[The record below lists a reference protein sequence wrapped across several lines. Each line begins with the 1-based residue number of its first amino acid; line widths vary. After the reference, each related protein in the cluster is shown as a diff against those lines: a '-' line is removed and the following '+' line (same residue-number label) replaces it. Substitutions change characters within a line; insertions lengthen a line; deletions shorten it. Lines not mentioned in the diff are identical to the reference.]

1 VIKLISAHIE
11 EMRGIRKLDIDFRKG
26 NFAISGPNGSGKSGV
41 IDAIEFALTGQISRL
56 TGTGTKG
63 LTIAEHGPHVD
74 KTKFPDAAFV
84 ELKVFLPTIGKTATI
99 TRKVSSPKKP
109 KIAPADKEIKEV
121 FAEIHRMKPYSRS
134 IFDLFDGKR
143 RYEVPLF
150 QRQYVWNLD
159 DHWQPLWEDIERK
172 FVQRLNRSPSM
183 IGLAVTLAFSLVAFT
198 MPTSVWAAGPTLT
211 VSADGRV
218 HTFDR
223 DELLARTDV
232 VEITTSRDVAYR
244 TPRTYR
250 AVALAK
256 LLEGVAIPPDAV
268 VEAAAQDGFV
278 TQLPRDL
285 VYAND
290 DIVAYMAI
298 EVADTP
304 WPPIPGKDKSAGPFY
319 IVWLGDQA
327 SSVPIMKWPY
337 QVVSLS
343 VQDAPAKRWPSL
355 AVDPRLPAL
364 HPARDGQTIFVNK
377 CFTCHTMNGA
387 GSASA
392 GPDLNLPMNPTEYFT
407 DAGLRAL
414 IRDPRSVRVWPEQ
427 RMPGFAEENLSDE
440 ELGLILAYLSHMA
453 DRKSRATEGGSSKR

>member
-1 VIKLISAHIE
+1 
-11 EMRGIRKLDIDFRKG
+11 MPRTM
-26 NFAISGPNGSGKSGV
+26 NGP
-41 IDAIEFALTGQISRL
+41 AL
-56 TGTGTKG
+56 
-63 LTIAEHGPHVD
+63 
-74 KTKFPDAAFV
+74 
-84 ELKVFLPTIGKTATI
+84 
-99 TRKVSSPKKP
+99 
-109 KIAPADKEIKEV
+109 
-121 FAEIHRMKPYSRS
+121 
-134 IFDLFDGKR
+134 
-143 RYEVPLF
+143 
-150 QRQYVWNLD
+150 
-159 DHWQPLWEDIERK
+159 
-172 FVQRLNRSPSM
+172 
-183 IGLAVTLAFSLVAFT
+183 TLAFSLVAFT

-211 VSADGRV
+211 VSADGVV

-223 DELLARTDV
+223 DALLARTDV

-250 AVALAK
+250 GVALAN

-290 DIVAYMAI
+290 GIVGYMAI
-298 EVADTP
+298 EVADT

-355 AVDPRLPAL
+355 AVDPMLPAL

-377 CFTCHTMNGA
+377 CFTCHTMNQA

-407 DAGLRAL
+407 ENGLCAL
-414 IRDPRSVRVWPEQ
+414 IRDSRPGRVCPEQ
-427 RMPGFAEENLSDE
+427 RMPSFAEEDLSDE

-453 DRKSRATEGGSSKR
+453 GRKSRATEGGTSKR